1 MDEIKMPATTVE
13 KRVRYII
20 IAQDY
25 PGKRYIE
32 HTFNGDGWFSGD
44 EDGVANYPWMMNTC
58 IAWVEER
65 VVYEPEPWESADIDR
80 LIEKEKE

>member
-1 MDEIKMPATTVE
+1 MSEIKMPATKVE
-13 KRVRYII
+13 KRVRFIFKDQS
-20 IAQDY
+20 AL
-25 PGKRYIE
+25 PGHYAE
-32 HTFNGDGWFSGD
+32 YTYTGEGWFSED
-44 EDGVANYPWMMNTC
+44 ENGAAAYPWMMNTC